1 MPRNRLKIKNNNKA
15 NNSNNKTNN
24 KRMKSY
30 NNNNKLINTPHM
42 TPISRWRKF
51 LNLIRMK
58 IQYLTKII
66 KLETKSLIIFLLDQC
81 HIVLEVAVDMV
92 VVVEDIQDIYTTS
105 IFNHR
110 VKMMSLKIFQQITS
124 FSKDTI

>member
-1 MPRNRLKIKNNNKA
+1 MPRIRLKIKNNKA

-30 NNNNKLINTPHM
+30 NNNKLINTPHM

-92 VVVEDIQDIYTTS
+92 LVEEDIQDIYTTS
-105 IFNHR
+105 IFNHQ
-110 VKMMSLKIFQQITS
+110 VKMMSLKISRQTTS